1 MGKEEKG
8 VIINVLI
15 ERNIIIN
22 ALIRNQNEGV
32 TYGYLNGR
40 PQQRVL
46 TDIFAY
52 NPHEM
57 ILHL

>member
-8 VIINVLI
+8 VIIEVLI
-15 ERNIIIN
+15 KRNISIY

-40 PQQRVL
+40 QRVL

-52 NPHEM
+52 NPHEV

>member
-8 VIINVLI
+8 VFIEVLI
-15 ERNIIIN
+15 KRNISID

-32 TYGYLNGR
+32 TYGFLNGR
-40 PQQRVL
+40 RHVL

>member
-32 TYGYLNGR
+32 TYGFLNGR
-40 PQQRVL
+40 QQQRVL

>member
-8 VIINVLI
+8 VIIEVLI
-15 ERNIIIN
+15 KRNISID

-32 TYGYLNGR
+32 TYGFLNGR
-40 PQQRVL
+40 RQQRVL

>member
-8 VIINVLI
+8 VIIEVLI
-15 ERNIIIN
+15 KRNISIY

-40 PQQRVL
+40 QRVL